1 MLESVHFLN
10 VLVVYCGPGALHS
23 DLRKS
28 EGLDQKGSQKWP

>member
-1 MLESVHFLN
+1 MESVHFLN
-10 VLVVYCGPGALHS
+10 GLVVYCGRGALLS